1 MFEAWIIREAIASF
15 GHILRHGSASTEEIS
30 FNRSLSE
37 EGICLT
43 ISRIILFFQTEF
55 TLPTILLLLINN
67 KVMHISVKKCMS
79 VISPYFA
86 Y

>member
-1 MFEAWIIREAIASF
+1 MFEAWIICEATASF
-15 GHILRHGSASTEEIS
+15 GHIFRHGSESTEEIS

-43 ISRIILFFQTEF
+43 ISRTILFFQTEF

-67 KVMHISVKKCMS
+67 KVMHISVKS
-79 VISPYFA
+79 VCL
-86 Y
+86 